1 VGEALMSQP
10 KDPIEERDILKFLDC
25 LDDPRVQKKI
35 LSITKMEVMRMSGI
49 MEGQKNANPKG

>member
-1 VGEALMSQP
+1 MSQP